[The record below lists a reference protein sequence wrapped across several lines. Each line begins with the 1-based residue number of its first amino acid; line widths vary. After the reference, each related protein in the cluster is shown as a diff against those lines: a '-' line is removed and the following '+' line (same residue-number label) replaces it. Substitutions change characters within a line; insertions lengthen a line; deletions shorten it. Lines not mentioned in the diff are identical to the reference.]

1 MSLNVDAL
9 SGKLITAGRGLA
21 GNIWSQM
28 ETYAIPELKK
38 IAVQI
43 VAIAENID
51 DYTEK
56 GAKALLKMQFTASV
70 GVIGAMTSLVLLEV
84 ERAINAILD
93 AVREFVNGK
102 LPFPLV

>member
-1 MSLNVDAL
+1 MSLNVDGL
-9 SGKLITAGRGLA
+9 SGQLISAGKGLA

-56 GAKALLKMQFTASV
+56 GAKALLKMQVTASV
-70 GVIGAMTSLVLLEV
+70 GVIVAMTSLVLFEV
-84 ERAINAILD
+84 EKAINAILD
-93 AVREFVNGK
+93 AVRELVNGK
-102 LPFPLV
+102 LPFPLL